1 MWLQPTARLHLAS
14 IRTDGQRARLDPGM
28 PRECLDPP
36 RVNAIIAFMTGISD
50 RRVGRRAFTTGV
62 VAAGAA
68 VTLAPRSALAASWKT
83 ITRKQGILVSTRDE
97 EGRQFPTFRG
107 IGRVSAN
114 MWFILAVLED
124 ANKHTQWMHDCSGSK
139 VVEKVDDTSQIVYNR
154 TDAPW
159 PVADRDVVLKTK
171 FSLTDDGKEI
181 WARFKHTRSSKMGAV
196 GGVIR
201 MPYLKGHYHLVSID
215 EGHSL
220 VEYRVNADPG
230 GTLPDWLVK
239 QTTKDLPLYT
249 LINLRKQVS
258 KMSGKYDDRMAAFK
272 KATAAG

>member
-1 MWLQPTARLHLAS
+1 
-14 IRTDGQRARLDPGM
+14 
-28 PRECLDPP
+28 
-36 RVNAIIAFMTGISD
+36 MTGISD
-50 RRVGRRAFTTGV
+50 RRVGRRVFTTGV

-68 VTLAPRSALAASWKT
+68 VALAPRSAFAASWKT

-107 IGRVSAN
+107 IGRISAN
-114 MWFILAVLED
+114 MWHILAVLED
-124 ANKHTQWMHDCSGSK
+124 ADNHSKWMHQCSGAK
-139 VVEKVDDTSQIVYNR
+139 VVEKLADNSQVVYNR

-181 WARFKHTRSSKMGAV
+181 WARFKHTTNGKMGKV
-196 GGVIR
+196 GGVVR

-230 GTLPDWLVK
+230 GSLPDWLVK

-249 LINLRKQVS
+249 LMNLRKRVTA
-258 KMSGKYDDRMAAFK
+258 MAGKYDDRVAAFQK
-272 KATAAG
+272 AAGAG